1 MPRRQLI
8 VPKREEAL
16 AFAKGDSLLSN
27 NQNSE
32 LADRQDRKK
41 ENEQTPKQA
50 NEPIF
55 ARISPEVY
63 EGLMTALARGKAKK
77 TGPRK
82 LQALV
87 DEALREWLERRGYL
101 EQRAA

>member
-16 AFAKGDSLLSN
+16 AFAKGDILISN

-32 LADRQDRKK
+32 IAGK
-41 ENEQTPKQA
+41 QTKKQA
-50 NEPIF
+50 SEPYKNQAVEPIF
-55 ARISPEVY
+55 ARVSPDVY
-63 EGLMTALARGKAKK
+63 EGVMNALAKGKAKR

-82 LQALV
+82 LQVLV
-87 DEALREWLERRGYL
+87 DEALREWLEKRGYL
-101 EQRAA
+101 EQSTV